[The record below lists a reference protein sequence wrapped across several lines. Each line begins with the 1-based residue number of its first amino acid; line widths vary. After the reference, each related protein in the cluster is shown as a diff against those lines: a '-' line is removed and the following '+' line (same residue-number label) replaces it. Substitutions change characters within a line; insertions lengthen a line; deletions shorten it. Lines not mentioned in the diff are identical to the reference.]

1 METDQRHLPE
11 NLRKFLLSE
20 DPAMRLM
27 GLSMVKGTGIPEEVY
42 KNVFGLSLWDPE
54 EENREAAGELVEEI
68 GLKNITEFP
77 GWLEPFGLPSVP
89 GSVYVDSDVCDAA
102 VETLGKIGDTRAV
115 EPLIEVLG
123 DEEGFE
129 ERIYAAEALGKIG
142 DTRAVEPLIEVLGV
156 DEVGDCDLCEA
167 ATEAL
172 GKIGDARA
180 VEPLIE
186 VFSHV
191 GVFDDFDHTYA
202 YSFRICAAEAL
213 GEIGDTRAVDPLI
226 EVLESEERLYGTDPL
241 IAQNLPHIRKAA
253 MKALKKLGHEV
264 E

>member
-1 METDQRHLPE
+1 MTDDASPE
-11 NLRKFLLSE
+11 NLRKFLLSK

-102 VETLGKIGDTRAV
+102 VETLGKICDTRAV

-129 ERIYAAEALGKIG
+129 ERIYAAEALGNIG
-142 DTRAVEPLIEVLGV
+142 DERAIEPLI
-156 DEVGDCDLCEA
+156 
-167 ATEAL
+167 TAL
-172 GKIGDARA
+172 GDDNWYVRDRA
-180 VEPLIE
+180 
-186 VFSHV
+186 
-191 GVFDDFDHTYA
+191 T
-202 YSFRICAAEAL
+202 
-213 GEIGDTRAVDPLI
+213 
-226 EVLESEERLYGTDPL
+226 
-241 IAQNLPHIRKAA
+241 Q
-253 MKALKKLGHEV
+253 ALKKLGHEV
-264 E
+264 K